1 MTVVLCQSGPPLQPS
16 LRMIAAW
23 ILSKESGASSGSRT
37 ISILAAEFMPRE
49 FVLPLP
55 DLHRQHARDVTRKR
69 LLVENFSQLIEAEIG
84 CSDRSL
90 ESRFC

>member
-55 DLHRQHARDVTRKR
+55 DFTVNMLGTSPASA
-69 LLVENFSQLIEAEIG
+69 FS
-84 CSDRSL
+84 
-90 ESRFC
+90 